1 MLRPFVEAFLIALR
15 EAISKNGLQVIARAS
30 NNQALIDLGLTPKL
44 REEIILNLQVDNY
57 AKGPLPDDQG
67 MPGDV
72 WIFGCEVNNREVYVK
87 LKAVEVNGEKYAK
100 CLSFH
105 PSQYPLQYPLK

>member
-1 MLRPFVEAFLIALR
+1 VIRPFVEGFLKAFR
-15 EAISKNGLQVIARAS
+15 EAISKNGLQVIFRTS

-44 REEIILNLQVDNY
+44 REEIILNLQSDNY
-57 AKGPLPDDQG
+57 AQGPLPDDQG

-87 LKAVEVNGEKYAK
+87 IKLVEVNGEKYAK

-105 PSQYPLQYPLK
+105 PSQHPLNYPLK

>member
-1 MLRPFVEAFLIALR
+1 VQRPFVEAFLKALR
-15 EAISKNGLQVIARAS
+15 EAISKNGLQVIAHAS

-44 REEIILNLQVDNY
+44 REEIILNLQADNY

-72 WIFGCEVNNREVYVK
+72 WIFGCKVNNREVYVK
-87 LKAVEVNGEKYAK
+87 IKLVEVNGEKYAK

-105 PSQYPLQYPLK
+105 PSQHALDYPLK

>member
-1 MLRPFVEAFLIALR
+1 MQRPFVEAFLKALR

-44 REEIILNLQVDNY
+44 REEIILNLQADNY
-57 AKGPLPDDQG
+57 AQGPLPDDQG
-67 MPGDV
+67 IPGDV

-87 LKAVEVNGEKYAK
+87 IKFVEINGEKYAK

-105 PSQYPLQYPLK
+105 PSQYPLHYPLK